1 MLQGTTGRPPLPATG
16 AAAAPLPWRPQ
27 PPESL
32 EEAAPEA
39 VLAWALAAFGDR
51 IAICTSFQEDGMA
64 ILDMAWRL
72 QPRVRV
78 FTIDTGRLPPETYD
92 FMEAVRRRYGLAL
105 TVVVPATDEVEAM
118 VNRHGVNLFYDGVPQ
133 RRACCDVRKVRPLA
147 RALAGLGL
155 DAWITGLRRDQAPSR
170 AATRAVAVDHA
181 HGGRLK
187 INPLAGWTEGD
198 VRAYL
203 RRHEVPVH
211 PLYARGFGT
220 VSCAPCTR
228 AVAPGGDA
236 RSGRWWW
243 EQGVPKECGLHQGAG
258 SRPAPAA

>member
-1 MLQGTTGRPPLPATG
+1 METVDRRSRWAAGATAGAGRP
-16 AAAAPLPWRPQ
+16 AAPRPE

-32 EEAAPEA
+32 QQAAPEA
-39 VLAWALAAFGDR
+39 ILAWALAAFGER
-51 IAICTSFQEDGMA
+51 VALCTSFQADGMV

-72 QPRVRV
+72 DPRLRV

-105 TVVVPATDEVEAM
+105 SVVLPAADEVEAM
-118 VNRHGVNLFYDGVPQ
+118 VGRHGVNLFRDGVPL
-133 RRACCDVRKVRPLA
+133 RRTCCDVRKVRPLA
-147 RALAGLGL
+147 RALDRLGL
-155 DAWITGLRRDQAPSR
+155 DAWITGLRRDQAASR
-170 AATRAVAVDHA
+170 AGTRAVAVDQA

-198 VRAYL
+198 VRTYL
-203 RRHEVPVH
+203 SANDVPRH
-211 PLYARGFGT
+211 PLYARGYGT

-228 AVAPGGDA
+228 AVAPGEDA

-243 EQGVPKECGLHQGAG
+243 EGSGPKECGLHVAG
-258 SRPAPAA
+258 GGP